1 MRYYSSKKV
10 KFKIKLSC
18 FCGLEFKET
27 KGQNSSSPTSY
38 SALSQL
44 EGISMPGESLRSFSN
59 RSLSC
64 SSWNGGRFRRSS
76 KLENNNTSKS
86 VTYFFFFFL
95 LRSLQFQQNMQND
108 PSTSSTPI
116 IFRKQANS
124 QQIFQPKCILRI
136 STLGCE
142 QYFGWPKAILET
154 TVSQRCQLTD
164 MKSPESVTCELKPS
178 QEKASYRL
186 IPALWHLVFTISRK
200 LYL

>member
-86 VTYFFFFFL
+86 VTYFFFFFCSGVYSFSRTCKMIL
-95 LRSLQFQQNMQND
+95 ALALHPPYLENKPIPSRYSNQNAY
-108 PSTSSTPI
+108 SELVLWV
-116 IFRKQANS
+116 AN
-124 QQIFQPKCILRI
+124 
-136 STLGCE
+136 STLG
-142 QYFGWPKAILET
+142 G
-154 TVSQRCQLTD
+154 QRL
-164 MKSPESVTCELKPS
+164 
-178 QEKASYRL
+178 
-186 IPALWHLVFTISRK
+186 F
-200 LYL
+200 